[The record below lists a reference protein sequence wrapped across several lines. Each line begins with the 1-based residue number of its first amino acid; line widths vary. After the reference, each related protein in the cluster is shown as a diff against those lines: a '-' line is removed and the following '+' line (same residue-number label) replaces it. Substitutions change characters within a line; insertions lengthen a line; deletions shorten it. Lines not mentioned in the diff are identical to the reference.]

1 MHWFIAVSYY
11 GKIRGEWIGEIEIA
25 YGFKLGIGKPIP
37 VVSAYKWA
45 ASVPLSFRE

>member
-11 GKIRGEWIGEIEIA
+11 GKIRGEWIGETEIA

-37 VVSAYKWA
+37 VVSAYN
-45 ASVPLSFRE
+45 SPQFHRVNMG